1 MAVAR
6 EYRQRGIPL
15 SVIVADFFH
24 WPHLGDWRFEPNEW
38 PDPTAMVDELEAMGT
53 TLMVSV
59 WPSVSPL
66 SDNGFVRGMIT
77 KDPGLD
83 VRGSS
88 QGGSTG

>member
-66 SDNGFVRGMIT
+66 SDNACVGVG
-77 KDPGLD
+77 
-83 VRGSS
+83 
-88 QGGSTG
+88 